1 MRPSRST
8 WGTALVCVVALL
20 SGACAT
26 GDAPTDVPSTL
37 DPQEVRFR
45 QCGLLAERIGD
56 DLQAWVD
63 QFAAPETET
72 EGGDEPAPA
81 GLELDEQGP
90 DLAALAQDYRRRRA
104 SLGCRDREFQLQL
117 SLELERLDG
126 EGPLVRGV
134 AAAVRAQALATAGPA
149 QTVTVSPTDD
159 LQAAVLDAQPGALVE
174 LAPGT
179 HTLDEP
185 LVLLQ
190 PVTLVGAGPDET
202 MVASE
207 AAGVALAFLG
217 TGQLQLQ
224 DLALSHTGDEAASV
238 MVLTAG
244 THRLARVRISGAVA
258 DDTGRT
264 GYGVVVGGA
273 AEGEQHRF
281 DEVEVVDNAAGGIAI
296 ADAATPTVVGG
307 TVSGN
312 GGCGVCYLG
321 RAGGSIRATTVREN
335 DIGILVSSSATPRVV
350 RAEVRDNGDAG
361 VVVEQQASGVFAEL
375 RLEANGDVGVLIRG
389 EATPELVDVTV
400 AAHDQAAFIFTGRSR
415 GSVEGGHCVGVALG
429 IVLLEESDPDVS
441 SAGCAVRDERG

>member
-1 MRPSRST
+1 MRLSGST

-26 GDAPTDVPSTL
+26 SDAPTDAPSTL

-63 QFAAPETET
+63 QFAPAASSSED
-72 EGGDEPAPA
+72 EGSRTPA
-81 GLELDEQGP
+81 GLELDGGNI
-90 DLAALAQDYRRRRA
+90 DLAALGQEYGQRRA

-117 SLELERLDG
+117 ALELDRLDG

-134 AAAVRAQALATAGPA
+134 AAALRAQVLATAGPA
-149 QTVTVSPTDD
+149 QTVTVSPADD

-190 PVTLVGAGPDET
+190 PVTLVGAGLDET
-202 MVASE
+202 TVTSE
-207 AAGVALAFLG
+207 AAGAALAFLG
-217 TGQLQLQ
+217 AGRLQLQ
-224 DLALSHTGDEAASV
+224 DLALSHIGAEPASV

-273 AEGEQHRF
+273 AGGEQHRF
-281 DEVEVVDNAAGGIAI
+281 DEVEVVDNATGGIAV
-296 ADAATPTVVGG
+296 ADVAAPTVVGG
-307 TVSGN
+307 SVSGN

-321 RAGGSIRATTVREN
+321 GAGGSLRAGTVSGN
-335 DIGILVSSSATPRVV
+335 DIGILVSSSATPRVM
-350 RAEVRDNGDAG
+350 RTEVRDNGNAG
-361 VVVEQQASGVFAEL
+361 VVVEQQASGMFAES
-375 RLEANGDVGVLIRG
+375 RIEGNGDVGVLVRG

-400 AAHDQAAFIFTGRSR
+400 ATHDQAAFIFTGSSR
-415 GSVEGGHCVGVALG
+415 GSVEGGSCAGVPFD
-429 IVLLEESDPDVS
+429 IVLLEQSDPDVS
-441 SAGCAVRDERG
+441 RADCAVRDERG